1 MTIKYE
7 VVVTKTYKVTQE
19 VEASSEKEACEVGEL
34 IADYDLN
41 YDGNE
46 LTVDVKSNAFPKEE
60 SKILV
65 ATYSKSTRDIGDPQY
80 PPHVNVYEVR
90 AEHNIERNDEYED
103 EPYYQLRYFARQCRY
118 DYGNSLFYIEEF
130 PYCDE
135 EFVRQAAQNWVS
147 GEKLLDL
154 DYALAKDGK
163 TMKPTW
169 AGSGY
174 GSYGRLK

>member
-19 VEASSEKEACEVGEL
+19 IQASSEKEACTVGEL
-34 IADYDLN
+34 LADYDLN

-46 LTVDVKSNAFPKEE
+46 LTTVVKSRAFSKEE
-60 SKILV
+60 AKLLV
-65 ATYSKSTRDIGDPQY
+65 ATYSKSTRDIGDPQM

-90 AEHNIERNDEYED
+90 ANHNIERSDEYED
-103 EPYYQLRYFARQCRY
+103 APYYQLRYFSRQCPH
-118 DYGNSLFYIEEF
+118 DLGSTLFYIEEF

-135 EFVRQAAQNWVS
+135 EFARQAAKNWVS
-147 GEKLLDL
+147 GDKFLDL
-154 DYALAKDGK
+154 DYALANDGR
-163 TMKPTW
+163 TMKATN
-169 AGSGY
+169 AGNGY

>member
-60 SKILV
+60 
-65 ATYSKSTRDIGDPQY
+65 
-80 PPHVNVYEVR
+80 
-90 AEHNIERNDEYED
+90 
-103 EPYYQLRYFARQCRY
+103 
-118 DYGNSLFYIEEF
+118 
-130 PYCDE
+130 
-135 EFVRQAAQNWVS
+135 
-147 GEKLLDL
+147 
-154 DYALAKDGK
+154 
-163 TMKPTW
+163 
-169 AGSGY
+169 
-174 GSYGRLK
+174 